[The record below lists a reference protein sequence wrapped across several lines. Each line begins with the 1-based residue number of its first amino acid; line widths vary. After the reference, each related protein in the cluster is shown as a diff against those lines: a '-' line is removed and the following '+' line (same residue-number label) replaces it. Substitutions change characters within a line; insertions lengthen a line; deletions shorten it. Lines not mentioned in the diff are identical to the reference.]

1 MPYVPLNVVLDRML
15 PVNGT
20 VNLPYPSG
28 RNEGYFFSGFNHTMS
43 IDGAFFRCPRDFIIS
58 TQPDRI
64 VMTWRGG
71 FAIPTGAILN
81 IQLEAPGGDFHFD
94 QRTGVTVQNMVS
106 APLYLVNLGSPN
118 ASLPE
123 FYVAKTTSASPKAF
137 KIANIASDCARNVVI
152 HSDQDNAHC
161 AFTIEGEDLYGRGML
176 ERMGGPEENHPA
188 EGNKAFFKVHR
199 ITPSHPCNG
208 NVWIGTGNKLG
219 LPTFLPAPGYLLR
232 EIING
237 LAVNGGTVVSGETRP
252 PAATTGDCRG
262 TYTPPEDIPLN
273 GKNSVHLLLSL
284 PNPGNIGYPDY
295 TG

>member
-20 VNLPYPSG
+20 VNLPYPNG

-64 VMTWRGG
+64 VMTWRGE
-71 FAIPTGAILN
+71 FAIPSGAILN

-94 QRTGVTVQNMVS
+94 QRTGVTVQCMVS
-106 APLYLVNLGSPN
+106 APLFLVNLSAPL
-118 ASLPE
+118 AMQEE
-123 FYVAKTTSASPKAF
+123 FFVTKVASPATKAF
-137 KIANIASDCARNVVI
+137 RINQNNSDCPRNILV
-152 HSDQDNAHC
+152 HSDQDNEHC
-161 AFTIEGEDLYGRGML
+161 TFTIEGEDLYGRGML
-176 ERMGGPEENHPA
+176 ERVSGPSEGNPSV
-188 EGNKAFFKVHR
+188 GNKAFHKIHR

-208 NVWIGTGNKLG
+208 NIWIGTGDKLG
-219 LPTFLPAPGYLLR
+219 LPTFLPSPGYLIR

-237 LAVNGGTVVSGETRP
+237 LAVTGGMIVSGETRP
-252 PAATTGDCRG
+252 PSATTGDCRG
-262 TYTPPEDIPLN
+262 TYTPPEDIILN
-273 GKNSVHLLLSL
+273 GKHSVHLLLSL
-284 PNPGNIGYPDY
+284 PNPGNIGFPDY